1 MNYSLNNE
9 SSTNYRPSTSSKSSK
24 FARVVDVILDSK
36 HPRYVDDSYIGAVI
50 YTFPNSGFSNKD
62 TQFPIA
68 FRGSST
74 IQKFPVKNEIVELV
88 QAPSELTDQLS
99 GKQTVNKTYYK
110 EVVNVYN
117 NPNHN
122 ASPGFNSA
130 EQDLGDFEEG
140 LNINP
145 LKPLAGDILVE
156 GRQGQSIRL
165 TGKGT
170 SAKTIISNGQAKTDN
185 AVDFIEEDI
194 NEDPSS
200 IYLTSDESVNLEQIR
215 TKFDSYRRTQPTAN
229 SYEGAQVVINSGR
242 IFFNAKEDSILHSSN
257 EAFGATARTV
267 NLDAE
272 EYIGLDGTKIYLG
285 KRALQEEAQPVLLGN
300 ETELYIQEL
309 LGALQ
314 AFSTMLQGAK
324 TLDPTIN
331 FQAGILTTQ
340 LNSLASRINPY
351 GPSRL
356 KSKKVFT
363 E

>member
-9 SSTNYRPSTSSKSSK
+9 SSANFRPSTSSKSSK

-50 YTFPNSGFSNKD
+50 YTFPNAGFSNKG

-74 IQKFPVKNEIVELV
+74 IQKFPVKNEIIELV

-170 SAKTIISNGQAKTDN
+170 SAKTIISNGQVKTGLLMP
-185 AVDFIEEDI
+185 
-194 NEDPSS
+194 PS
-200 IYLTSDESVNLEQIR
+200 
-215 TKFDSYRRTQPTAN
+215 
-229 SYEGAQVVINSGR
+229 
-242 IFFNAKEDSILHSSN
+242 
-257 EAFGATARTV
+257 
-267 NLDAE
+267 
-272 EYIGLDGTKIYLG
+272 
-285 KRALQEEAQPVLLGN
+285 
-300 ETELYIQEL
+300 
-309 LGALQ
+309 
-314 AFSTMLQGAK
+314 
-324 TLDPTIN
+324 
-331 FQAGILTTQ
+331 
-340 LNSLASRINPY
+340 
-351 GPSRL
+351 
-356 KSKKVFT
+356 
-363 E
+363 